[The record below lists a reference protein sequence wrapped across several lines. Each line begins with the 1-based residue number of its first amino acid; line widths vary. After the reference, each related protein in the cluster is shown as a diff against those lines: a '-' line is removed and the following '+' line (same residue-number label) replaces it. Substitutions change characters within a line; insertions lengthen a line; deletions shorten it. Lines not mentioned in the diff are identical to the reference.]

1 MKKELIV
8 NCNQIANL
16 DKETETITLE
26 QLSVWARSGK
36 IFKKLYAYKAV
47 RLHCDSLET
56 LGQPFLIA
64 AACRLL
70 TVGHCV
76 FEDDEQKTIRIG
88 IFKLIQLFFNYLFE
102 QITAPGYIKK
112 VDKEI
117 NKLFEESTGID
128 KKEGSALF
136 LRCDLPYYY
145 MAGGSIGH
153 IAGVVNNMEA
163 CTGFKPIFVSSR
175 DIPTVEDDIRRYTI
189 NRNVQYKNAGDIMS
203 IAYNENIEKALDE
216 VFDKERISFI
226 YQRSALNAYAGIEY
240 AMKKKIP
247 FVLEY
252 NGSEIWIAKNWGNR
266 DIKGLNISEKI
277 ERLTFE
283 KADLIT
289 CVSRPLKQQLVEM
302 GIDEQKI
309 IVTPNGVNTEMY
321 RPDIQGNGIRKKY
334 GIGENK
340 VVIGFIGT
348 FGAWHG
354 AEILAKAFAKL
365 NEECQ
370 NVHLLMIGDG
380 MKMAEVREVISQ
392 NHLENVSTLTGIV
405 PQKEGPKYLAAC
417 DILVSPTIKN
427 PDGTP
432 FFGSPTKLFE
442 YMAMGKGIVAS
453 DLDQM
458 SEILENERTALLVE
472 PNNVEDV
479 AKAIMRLANDYDLRQ
494 KLGRNARDEVC
505 SKYTWR
511 MHTKRIVEALQIIL
525 TNKEIEKQKI

>member
-1 MKKELIV
+1 MRKELIV
-8 NCNQIANL
+8 NCNQTVNQEKKAEVIN
-16 DKETETITLE
+16 LE
-26 QLSVWARSGK
+26 QLSALARSGK
-36 IFKKLYAYKAV
+36 ILKKIFSYQSV
-47 RLHCDSLET
+47 HLHCDSLET
-56 LGQPFLIA
+56 LGQSFLVA

-70 TVGHCV
+70 TGGRCF
-76 FEDDEQKTIRIG
+76 FEDDEGK
-88 IFKLIQLFFNYLFE
+88 KLSISVWKLLQLFVQYLYE
-102 QITAPGYIKK
+102 QATASAYIKK
-112 VDKEI
+112 VESKVDQ
-117 NKLFEESTGID
+117 LVEESTG
-128 KKEGSALF
+128 KVSKQGSALF
-136 LRCDLPYYY
+136 LRCDLPYFY

-163 CTGFKPIFVSSR
+163 CTGTLPVFLSSR
-175 DIPTVEDDIRRYTI
+175 DIPTVQVDIKRYSI
-189 NRNVQYKNAGDIMS
+189 SRKVQYKNAGDIMS

-216 VFDKERISFI
+216 VFTKENISFI

-240 AMKKKIP
+240 AMKKKVP

-266 DIKGLNISEKI
+266 DIKGLGISEKI

-309 IVTPNGVNTEMY
+309 IVTPNGVNTDMY
-321 RPDIQGNGIRKKY
+321 RPDINGNGVRKKY
-334 GIGENK
+334 GIDTEK

-354 AEILAKAFAKL
+354 AEILAKAFAMLHEKC
-365 NEECQ
+365 NYI
-370 NVHLLMIGDG
+370 HLLMIGDG
-380 MKMAEVREVISQ
+380 MKMPEVKEVISQ
-392 NHLENVSTLTGIV
+392 YHLENVSTLTGIV
-405 PQKEGPKYLAAC
+405 PQKEGPEYLAAC

-458 SEILENERTALLVE
+458 SEILEDDKTALLVE
-472 PNNVEDV
+472 PNNVAAV
-479 AKAIMRLANDYDLRQ
+479 ADAILKLVQNKTLREE
-494 KLGRNARDEVC
+494 LGKNAREEVC
-505 SKYTWR
+505 SKYTWK
-511 MHTKRIVEALQIIL
+511 MHT
-525 TNKEIEKQKI
+525 QKIIDALYMVLSHRGEEE

>member
-1 MKKELIV
+1 MKRELFV
-8 NCNQIANL
+8 CCGQTVKNKNQAEIINI
-16 DKETETITLE
+16 D
-26 QLSVWARSGK
+26 QLAFWARSGK
-36 IFKKLYAYKAV
+36 IFKKLFAYKAV
-47 RLHCDSLET
+47 RLRCDSLET

-64 AACRLL
+64 ASCRLL
-70 TVGHCV
+70 TSGNCV
-76 FEDDEQKTIRIG
+76 FEDVEQKTLQIG
-88 IFKLIQLFFNYLFE
+88 LFKLIQLFFNYLFE

-112 VDKEI
+112 VDKEV
-117 NKLFEESTGID
+117 NKLFEENTEKG

-163 CTGFKPIFVSSR
+163 CTGVKPIFVSSR
-175 DIPTVEDDIRRYTI
+175 DIPTVEDDIKRYAI
-189 NRNVQYKNAGDIMS
+189 SRNVQYKNAGDIMS
-203 IAYNENIEKALDE
+203 IAYNENIKKALDE
-216 VFDKERISFI
+216 VFEKERISFV
-226 YQRSALNAYAGIEY
+226 YQRSALNAFAGIEY

-247 FVLEY
+247 FILEY

-266 DIKGLNISEKI
+266 DLKGLNISEKI

-302 GIDEQKI
+302 GIDERKV

-321 RPDIQGNGIRKKY
+321 RPDIEGSELRKKY
-334 GIGENK
+334 GIAEDK

-354 AEILAKAFAKL
+354 AEILAKAFVKL
-365 NEECQ
+365 NEECP
-370 NVHLLMIGDG
+370 NVHLMMIGDG
-380 MKMAEVREVISQ
+380 MKMAEVKEVISR

-405 PQKEGPKYLAAC
+405 PQKEGPKHLAIC

-479 AKAIMRLANDYDLRQ
+479 AEAIMRLVNNQDLRE
-494 KLGRNARDEVC
+494 KLGRNAREEVC
-505 SKYTWR
+505 SKYTWK
-511 MHTKRIVEALQIIL
+511 MHTERIINALMG
-525 TNKEIEKQKI
+525 N